1 MFPVL
6 WFFRELITVE
16 LIFGNRNGIIGEGSI
31 VAGMVAEMVKSYCIS
46 ILAVPGSGRDNKIL
60 VKIYR
65 YFGRSRCWC
74 PY

>member
-16 LIFGNRNGIIGEGSI
+16 LIFRNEIISEGSI
-31 VAGMVAEMVKSYCIS
+31 VAGIVAEIVECYYIS
-46 ILAVPGSGRDNKIL
+46 ILAVPGSGGDDEIL
-60 VKIYR
+60 VKICR